1 MSLSTRRP
9 LLQALAVSLLVHAIL
24 LWDVAGFESPQFAAP
39 ARLLVVSVAGD
50 RYATRLESAAET
62 RATRPAEPKESRHEE
77 RPVEKREPTPTPRHE
92 LVTAKEAP
100 IHASRSP
107 EPAPSTAASVEP
119 VPSTNVSV
127 ASGGQI
133 EAPGGR
139 PLPPLASAV
148 GSPSAGTPAKTA
160 GRGNAPDGVSTN
172 DVSQY
177 RMTLGQAAER
187 IKRYPPLAKEREWEG
202 TVELVLN
209 FRPKVTLPEITLPRS
224 SGYRIL
230 DEQALEMIRHAVSE
244 TAVPANLLGREF
256 SVKVPVVFSLED
268 AH

>member
-24 LWDVAGFESPQFAAP
+24 LWDVAGFESPQLAAP
-39 ARLLVVSVAGD
+39 ARLLMVSVAGD
-50 RYATRLESAAET
+50 RHATRLESAAET

-77 RPVEKREPTPTPRHE
+77 RPVEKRDPTPSPRHE

-119 VPSTNVSV
+119 TPSTNVSV

-160 GRGNAPDGVSTN
+160 GRGNTPDGVSTN
-172 DVSQY
+172 DVAQY
-177 RMTLGQAAER
+177 RMTLGQAAR
-187 IKRYPPLAKEREWEG
+187 RFKRYPPLAREREWEG
-202 TVELVLN
+202 TVEIALY
-209 FRPKVTLPEITLPRS
+209 FRARIAQPEITLAQS
-224 SGYRIL
+224 SGRSIL
-230 DEQALEMIRHAVSE
+230 DEQALETVRQAVRE
-244 TAVPANLLGREF
+244 TIVPENLRGREF
-256 SVKVPVVFSLED
+256 PVKVPVVFSLED
-268 AH
+268 SQ